1 MRPSRITFAPIVVD
15 AAAAMGLLAAVK
27 ERQLRLREMLAQRDK
42 AASERA
48 KAAAAL
54 ALTFTSFTTM
64 TAERDAAAA
73 ALAALTVSL
82 TTMTVGRDA
91 FRLCLKDAGRR
102 VRCRVLCS
110 MRRGSKRAE
119 SPTPPTHRAQ

>member
-1 MRPSRITFAPIVVD
+1 MHTIAHTTRPSHITFAPIVVD
-15 AAAAMGLLAAVK
+15 AAAAMGLLAAAK
-27 ERQLRLREMLAQRDK
+27 ERQLRLGEMLAQRDK

-54 ALTFTSFTTM
+54 ASTFAPFTTM

-102 VRCRVLCS
+102 AAAASSAR
-110 MRRGSKRAE
+110 
-119 SPTPPTHRAQ
+119 